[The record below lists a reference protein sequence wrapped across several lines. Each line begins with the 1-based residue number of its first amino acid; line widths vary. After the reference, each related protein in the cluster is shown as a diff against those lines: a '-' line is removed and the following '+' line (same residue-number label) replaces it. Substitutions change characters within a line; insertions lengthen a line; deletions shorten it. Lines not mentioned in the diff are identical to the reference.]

1 MRSNVATGERHAAEA
16 EYLQFLARKDQSSD
30 YVRRSAE
37 WIKGKYPGSVPTL
50 IPKMRQLY
58 KQKRQEGQ

>member
-1 MRSNVATGERHAAEA
+1 MATGDRHAAEA

-37 WIKGKYPGSVPTL
+37 WIKENYPGSVATL
-50 IPKMRQLY
+50 LPKMRQLY
-58 KQKRQEGQ
+58 KEKRREGQ